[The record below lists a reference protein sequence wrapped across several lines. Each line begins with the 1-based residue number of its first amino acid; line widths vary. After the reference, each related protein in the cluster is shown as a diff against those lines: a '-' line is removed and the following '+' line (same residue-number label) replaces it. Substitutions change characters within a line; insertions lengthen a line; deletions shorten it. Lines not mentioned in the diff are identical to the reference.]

1 MGRLLKTKKIKGVEH
16 YKLYSTISDGDI
28 NDKWLT
34 KDELLNFIF
43 WDRFRKFLEDF
54 TSDSLC
60 FPSGFHDKT
69 GVMQRSTS
77 EFVFPAEI
85 RLLFFKDEQFFQERL
100 REVMSSINVT
110 MQVSDLQ
117 YKLNIQPKVIE
128 EPKVIYNNFDYFDV
142 IEFDGFVLDLK
153 TTSEGGTFFTCFP
166 ISGLDYRE
174 KHPTKAGARIY
185 SENNYTVF
193 DIFDDYGD
201 KETVKIHNSLEDVI
215 KHATKKLT
223 DEKLIIS

>member
-1 MGRLLKTKKIKGVEH
+1 MGILLKTKKIKGVEH

-34 KDELLNFIF
+34 KDEILNFIF
-43 WDRFRKFLEDF
+43 WNRFKKFLEDF

-60 FPSGFHDKT
+60 FPSGFYDKT

-77 EFVFPAEI
+77 EFEFPSEVS
-85 RLLFFKDEQFFQERL
+85 LLFYKDEEFFQNKL
-100 REVMSSINVT
+100 REVISSINVN
-110 MQVSDLQ
+110 MLVSDSQ
-117 YKLNIQPKVIE
+117 YELNIQPKVIE
-128 EPKVIYNNFDYFDV
+128 EPKVIYKNFDYFDV

-166 ISGLDYRE
+166 ISSLDYRE
-174 KHPTKAGARIY
+174 KHPTKAGVRIY

-193 DIFDDYGD
+193 DIFDDYGC
-201 KETVKIHNSLEDVI
+201 KEIVKIHNSLENI
-215 KHATKKLT
+215 ITHATKKLR